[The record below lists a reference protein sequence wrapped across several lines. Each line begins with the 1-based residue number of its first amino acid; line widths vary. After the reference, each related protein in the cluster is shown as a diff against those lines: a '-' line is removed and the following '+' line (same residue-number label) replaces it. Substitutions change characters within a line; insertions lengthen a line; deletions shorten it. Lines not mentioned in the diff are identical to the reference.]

1 MIEILLPGLVTVAG
15 NLIFYLWIKGRIDKS
30 IEKNKIAFS
39 GIFSEK
45 ILIYRELLERT
56 YEIKKTLS
64 LFQYSGTKEDGI
76 SIMESIN
83 DYIKFYK
90 INQPFLSDKMLTD
103 LNRIRSGFQ
112 EIFEPFYKE
121 VVMREYPQSPSDSLA
136 EFFEAGNK
144 LRKDEPF
151 EKVEKDI
158 VAEMK
163 KDLQIENF
171 H

>member
-90 INQPFLSDKMLTD
+90 INQQFLSDKMLTD

-112 EIFEPFYKE
+112 EIFEPF
-121 VVMREYPQSPSDSLA
+121 
-136 EFFEAGNK
+136 
-144 LRKDEPF
+144 
-151 EKVEKDI
+151 
-158 VAEMK
+158 
-163 KDLQIENF
+163 LQRGGDARISTKSQ
-171 H
+171 